1 MFDFV
6 APHVP
11 FRKSDAESDLSF
23 AKSICPFPLALLL
36 ANMLVMSDGDLLH
49 IVTNDAISA
58 RRRRLGAI
66 VTWGSA
72 ALLLA
77 VACLQVLQSVGWR
90 DFGFAN
96 WRPTLYAYVFW
107 AVCLCWGQV
116 LIRGEQGKR
125 ALFILPA
132 VLFVLSFAIL
142 PLAFGLG
149 IAFSDWNLASSEGRK
164 FNGLANLKQMWA
176 DPFYWNALTNMI
188 WYLLA
193 IVVEYAIA
201 FGLALLLNAEI
212 RARKFFRVAF
222 LMPLMLSPVA
232 VSWMIGKSMMEI
244 RFGPLARLARALGWD
259 SPSFFGNPE
268 TARFI
273 IMAMDAWTYIP
284 FMMIMILAG
293 LQAIPKELQEASK
306 VDGANGWRG
315 LWEITFPLM
324 LPVSITA
331 ILIRIIFKLK
341 LADIIINVTS
351 GGPGGATDSVTS
363 FIFREYRDRS
373 NVGYGTMLA
382 MVYLVIIIIGM
393 TVLMKVLDR
402 WMRPRY

>member
-1 MFDFV
+1 M
-6 APHVP
+6 
-11 FRKSDAESDLSF
+11 SDA
-23 AKSICPFPLALLL
+23 
-36 ANMLVMSDGDLLH
+36 DLLH
-49 IVTNDAISA
+49 IVTNDNISP
-58 RRRRLGAI
+58 RRRGAGRGLI
-66 VTWGSA
+66 WGSA
-72 ALLLA
+72 ALLIGMA
-77 VACLQVLQSVGWR
+77 ALQSLQSAGIR

-107 AVCLCWGQV
+107 AVCLCWGVV
-116 LIRGEQGKR
+116 LTRGEQGKR
-125 ALFILPA
+125 ALFVLPA

-142 PLAFGLG
+142 PLVFGLG
-149 IAFSDWNLASSEGRK
+149 IAFSDWNLASPTGRK
-164 FNGLANLKQMWA
+164 FNGMDNLRQMWA
-176 DPFYWNALTNMI
+176 DPFYWNALTNMV

-193 IVVEYAIA
+193 IIVEYAIA
-201 FGLALLLNAEI
+201 FGLALLLNGQI

-232 VSWMIGKSMMEI
+232 VSWMIGKSMMET
-244 RFGPLARLARALGWD
+244 RFGPLARLARTLGWD
-259 SPSFFGNPE
+259 DPSFFGSPE
-268 TARFI
+268 MARFI
-273 IMAMDAWTYIP
+273 IMAMDAWTFIP

-293 LQAIPKELQEASK
+293 LQAIPKELQEASR

-315 LWEITFPLM
+315 FWEVTFPLM

-393 TVLMKVLDR
+393 TALMKVADR
-402 WMRPRY
+402 WMRPKY